1 MVIVA
6 SLGALCRRG
15 SFPTLAY
22 GFVEDAQLTI
32 VMVVLVLTAF
42 EFTLFA
48 DLLCGGFTDGIR
60 SRYIDASWRPS
71 ALDVH
76 DDPVTDAASMSRR
89 QAPGAPLTLGC
100 SHERHCGCQLTRPW
114 RATRIL
120 IKTFLTMGG
129 CCGLEGLYEFSL
141 SKSQSKWPTIGFWEV
156 RWCAWW
162 RGPRC
167 IRVLAGVG
175 LSWCSSGLPLVQFD
189 YPICA
194 WIRTP

>member
-42 EFTLFA
+42 EFTLFS

-120 IKTFLTMGG
+120 IKTFLAMGG
-129 CCGLEGLYEFSL
+129 FYGLESLYEF
-141 SKSQSKWPTIGFWEV
+141 P
-156 RWCAWW
+156 
-162 RGPRC
+162 
-167 IRVLAGVG
+167 
-175 LSWCSSGLPLVQFD
+175 
-189 YPICA
+189 
-194 WIRTP
+194 